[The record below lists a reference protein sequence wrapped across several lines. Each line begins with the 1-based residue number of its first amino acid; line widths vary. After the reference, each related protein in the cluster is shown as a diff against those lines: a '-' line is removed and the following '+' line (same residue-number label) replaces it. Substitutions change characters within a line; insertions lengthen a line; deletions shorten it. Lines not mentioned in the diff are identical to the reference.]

1 MKRSWCTT
9 VAALAALIAIATT
22 SADAAGPCVSLH
34 VAAPGSDPAASPAF
48 VVIRDLPVPAAGAT
62 IVISAHAHAL
72 AADTRL
78 ATLFIVGSSRLT
90 GTVQRTVQSPLQT
103 APGVGDALARDAH
116 ATVTIQI
123 CRPHETAPCTTVG
136 PLPITVERGTAGS
149 T

>member
-9 VAALAALIAIATT
+9 VVALAAVIAIANT

-62 IVISAHAHAL
+62 IVISAHARAL

-136 PLPITVERGTAGS
+136 PLAINLERGTAGPS
-149 T
+149 

>member
-9 VAALAALIAIATT
+9 VAVLAAVIAIATT

-62 IVISAHAHAL
+62 IVISAHAHTL

-136 PLPITVERGTAGS
+136 PLAITVERASAGS